1 VNPRILLTTTL
12 LLSVTCLTNCSEES
26 SIKKK
31 ELPQYIPFP
40 VQSVKSLSP
49 DDLKCIDLEK
59 FARVEPGE
67 FLMGSPE
74 NEPGRSVTKSM
85 LATGIADEEAQHK
98 VRITRLFF
106 ISKFETTI
114 KEWNQR
120 FGDALR
126 KEVFFS
132 LPQNALELG
141 KWVVEKEVEN
151 ILPFQNL
158 LSESIS
164 ESKDLPI
171 ILNKFKEYISKPQD
185 SIFVNCQE
193 LGAFVGLLSKSRG
206 KKIEV
211 GNLNVGELQ
220 VVIKSLN
227 TLLREK
233 RNLPV
238 TDISYSQAVS
248 FCSNKTAWA
257 HENGFLP
264 DGLIYRLPTEAEW
277 EYACRAGNLGVAGL
291 GDGESLSGM
300 NANINGGRAGNLIGR
315 TDYLIN
321 RKKLISIDPNKP
333 KFEPNS
339 WGIHDMHGN
348 IMEWCYDFYG
358 YYSKDEISI
367 DPIGPIRGTK
377 RVLRGG
383 SFLRPAQSARSA
395 ARESLEPSWRGS
407 EIGFRV
413 VLGYPLR

>member
-1 VNPRILLTTTL
+1 MNLRILLRTTL
-12 LLSVTCLTNCSEES
+12 LLSVSFLTNCSEES
-26 SIKKK
+26 FTQKK
-31 ELPQYIPFP
+31 EIPQYIPFP
-40 VQSVKSLSP
+40 VQSVKPLSP
-49 DDLKCIDLEK
+49 DDLKHIDLKK

-85 LATGIADEEAQHK
+85 LATGIEDDEAQHK

-106 ISKFETTI
+106 ISKFETTNR
-114 KEWNQR
+114 EWNQR

-132 LPQNALELG
+132 LPQKALEIG
-141 KWVVEKEVEN
+141 KSIVELDEEN
-151 ILPFQNL
+151 NLPLKNL
-158 LSESIS
+158 LSDLKS
-164 ESKDLPI
+164 ETKDLPP
-171 ILNKFKEYISKPQD
+171 ILNKFKEHITKPGE
-185 SIFVNCQE
+185 STFVNCQE
-193 LGAFVGLLSKSRG
+193 LGAFVGLLSKSRE
-206 KKIEV
+206 KKIEI
-211 GNLNVGELQ
+211 GNISAGELQ
-220 VVIKSLN
+220 VIIKSLN

-277 EYACRAGNLGVAGL
+277 EYACRAGNLGVTGL
-291 GDGESLSGM
+291 GDGENLSGM

-315 TDYLIN
+315 ADYLIN
-321 RKKLISIDPNKP
+321 RKKLISIDSSKP

-358 YYSKDEISI
+358 YYSKDKISV